1 MRHMEKL
8 WSKLRLKLISL
19 LIEVNNINEDN
30 IRDNDMILI
39 RYNDI
44 MICYD

>member
-1 MRHMEKL
+1 MEKL